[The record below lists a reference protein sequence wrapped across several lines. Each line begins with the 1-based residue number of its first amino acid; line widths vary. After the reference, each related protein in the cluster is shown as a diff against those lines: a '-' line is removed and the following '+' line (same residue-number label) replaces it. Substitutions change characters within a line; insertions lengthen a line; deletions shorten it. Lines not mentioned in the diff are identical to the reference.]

1 MCCSPVPGIKIS
13 DAAVLHSGVCEYD
26 TKTLLIASSYTQ
38 PLLPIILLIPQQEGS
53 RIPFVYLSVCF
64 CLSIPLQW
72 VNTPRVWRRHWR
84 PTPPSAYT
92 SPEVAHAKA
101 GENLSIP
108 QATPTPTF
116 AVAASAL
123 KSEPGTKYVVVS
135 IDLDAPFPSWSFLG
149 PILHG
154 LHFDLVA
161 GDPGADGFVPLEGGS
176 EWVVPWLPPGPPKP
190 SSAHRY
196 VFQVFEQP
204 RTWMLLRSTSAL
216 NLPRR

>member
-1 MCCSPVPGIKIS
+1 MGQHAPSV
-13 DAAVLHSGVCEYD
+13 E
-26 TKTLLIASSYTQ
+26 KTLAADATLR
-38 PLLPIILLIPQQEGS
+38 LH
-53 RIPFVYLSVCF
+53 F
-64 CLSIPLQW
+64 
-72 VNTPRVWRRHWR
+72 
-84 PTPPSAYT
+84 
-92 SPEVAHAKA
+92 PEVAHAKA

-154 LHFDLVA
+154 LHFDLVP

-204 RTWMLLRSTSAL
+204 KDLDAAKVKSAL
-216 NLPRR
+216 KLAEEVKLTARLWWNVADAEQKLGLGEVLAGTYFLTHA